1 MVKKELIQIIN
12 KQIDTNLTEDISR
25 NELQQK
31 LIVFINDLIQNNF
44 QRLVAILYKVD
55 VDENKLKR
63 ILKEDAGKDAADII
77 ARLIIEREIQK
88 TPPIETRTIQRP
100 SRIAG
105 VTYAAPDR
113 LSRSAQRCVCASS
126 ASPSTPGGSWRT
138 QTVCSVTGAS
148 TFQPRSAPTCDSNQ
162 RAFSMSR
169 RRRA

>member
-63 ILKEDAGKDAADII
+63 ILKEDAGKDAAGII

-88 TPPIETRTIQRP
+88 IETRKQF
-100 SRIAG
+100 
-105 VTYAAPDR
+105 
-113 LSRSAQRCVCASS
+113 ASKK
-126 ASPSTPGGSWRT
+126 
-138 QTVCSVTGAS
+138 
-148 TFQPRSAPTCDSNQ
+148 
-162 RAFSMSR
+162 
-169 RRRA
+169 

>member
-12 KQIDTNLTEDISR
+12 KQIDTDFEEGILMQA
-25 NELQQK
+25 LQEK

-88 TPPIETRTIQRP
+88 IETRKQF
-100 SRIAG
+100 
-105 VTYAAPDR
+105 
-113 LSRSAQRCVCASS
+113 
-126 ASPSTPGGSWRT
+126 GSKK
-138 QTVCSVTGAS
+138 
-148 TFQPRSAPTCDSNQ
+148 
-162 RAFSMSR
+162 
-169 RRRA
+169 